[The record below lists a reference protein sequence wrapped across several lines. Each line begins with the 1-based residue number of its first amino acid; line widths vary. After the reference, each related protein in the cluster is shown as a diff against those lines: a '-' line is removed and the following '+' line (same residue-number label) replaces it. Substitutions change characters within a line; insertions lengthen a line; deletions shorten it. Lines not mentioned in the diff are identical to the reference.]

1 MENKESQVGGDG
13 LTLSD
18 PLSKPKKWAVGL
30 TVCIMIVMMLAT
42 FAVFHW
48 LYSEY
53 FRFSA
58 NKSACLRQLAD
69 IRTICSELE
78 QESKIRITAAE
89 EDFARKRN
97 AIEEEHRKRSKELD
111 DELTRKKQDFSSLIK
126 GFKERYDSTTNDLAS
141 AIQAQKAELQRLS
154 AMNDSLLDVGR
165 QYETGRNALAR
176 AITARDNA
184 LRVEREAQDN
194 FNEWNAK
201 IGNAKAQ
208 LAQT

>member
-1 MENKESQVGGDG
+1 MEDKMENKESQVGGDG

-30 TVCIMIVMMLAT
+30 TVCIMIVMLLAT

-58 NKSACLRQLAD
+58 NKSDCLRQLAD
-69 IRTICSELE
+69 IRTRCSERE
-78 QESKIRITAAE
+78 QESKIRIKAAE

-165 QYETGRNALAR
+165 QYESVSKAVIVSNRFGYQPFIINGV
-176 AITARDNA
+176 
-184 LRVEREAQDN
+184 RV
-194 FNEWNAK
+194 
-201 IGNAKAQ
+201 
-208 LAQT
+208 